1 MYPLLAQAAPDAKVL
16 ASWLEV
22 LFYLGGFVATVLGA
36 AVALKMLREKPSSP
50 PQPFVVQE
58 HPGMVGRGDIDQ
70 IHGRIKRERME
81 LDDALKELREEDKAL
96 REKLDSKI
104 SELEDRIDDV
114 PERTINL
121 LRSTKGLIS

>member
-1 MYPLLAQAAPDAKVL
+1 MHLLIAQLAPDAKAL
-16 ASWLEV
+16 SSWLEV

-36 AVALKMLREKPSSP
+36 AVALKSLREKPITP
-50 PQPFVVQE
+50 PQPFLVQE
-58 HPGMVGRGDIDQ
+58 HHGMVGRGDIDQ

-81 LDDALKELREEDKAL
+81 LDDALKQLRDEDKAL

-121 LRSTKGLIS
+121 LRSTKGLIT